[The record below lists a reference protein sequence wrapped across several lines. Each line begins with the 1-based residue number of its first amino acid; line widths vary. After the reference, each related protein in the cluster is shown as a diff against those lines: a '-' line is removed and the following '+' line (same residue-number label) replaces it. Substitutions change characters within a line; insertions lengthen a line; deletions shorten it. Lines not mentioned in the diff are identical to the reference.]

1 MKILTSFKKKNL
13 FPIMKINLIQENYFF
28 YSKKITNM
36 ENQKNNWKHPKEDL
50 LANNKNIYR
59 SGLMV
64 FNSLTKSMEEF
75 ITKDGSRTV
84 KWYMCGPT
92 VYDATHMGHART
104 YVSFDILHRIMN
116 TYFGYDI
123 HLCVNVTDIDD
134 KIIMRSNEKNIPF
147 SDFAKNWEREFFKD
161 MQSLNVLYPTYIT
174 RVSEYVPEII
184 KFIEVLIKKEYA
196 YESNGSVY
204 FNIENFRKNNV

>member
-1 MKILTSFKKKNL
+1 MES
-13 FPIMKINLIQENYFF
+13 KINWKNPQENLKD
-28 YSKKITNM
+28 KKVF
-36 ENQKNNWKHPKEDL
+36 
-50 LANNKNIYR
+50 R

-64 FNSLTKSMEEF
+64 YNSLSKSMEEF
-75 ITKDGSRTV
+75 VTKDGSRTV

-123 HLCVNVTDIDD
+123 QICVNVTDIDD

-147 SDFAKNWEREFFKD
+147 TEFARNWEKEFFKD
-161 MQSLNVLYPTYIT
+161 MQSLNVLYPTYVT

-184 KFIEVLIKKEYA
+184 KFIQVLIGKDYS

-204 FNIENFRKNNV
+204 FDIENFRKNNVSKYK

>member
-1 MKILTSFKKKNL
+1 
-13 FPIMKINLIQENYFF
+13 MKINLIQENYFF